1 MTRLAKYGPS
11 LAAFPAAMLFDH
23 YGYEMT
29 SLRVAVWFAFC
40 VAVGVIGGLLHARHD
55 ERKRWR
61 EYEEMS
67 RRLDDERDLAMFGE
81 VLP

>member
-1 MTRLAKYGPS
+1 MTRRAMFGLS
-11 LAAFPAAMLFDH
+11 LATLPAAMLLDH

-29 SLRVAVWFAFC
+29 GLRVAVWLAIC

-61 EYEEMS
+61 EHEEMS